1 MLYKKW
7 LLKAIIICNI
17 LALVIGA
24 YAFQGVQQIA
34 KSMAMQGE
42 FTKQAHERIDILER
56 ELRIITKPAVSRGGL
71 SAQVVEVIATAY
83 TPYDDEC
90 SGQAADGRP
99 AVPYRTIA
107 VDPRVIP
114 PGSRVYIPGFGIMD
128 PHDTGGDIKGNRID
142 ICVSTKQEAF
152 SWGVRRIEIVIIR

>member
-1 MLYKKW
+1 MIY
-7 LLKAIIICNI
+7 
-17 LALVIGA
+17 
-24 YAFQGVQQIA
+24 
-34 KSMAMQGE
+34 
-42 FTKQAHERIDILER
+42 
-56 ELRIITKPAVSRGGL
+56 
-71 SAQVVEVIATAY
+71 ATAY

-128 PHDTGGDIKGNRID
+128 PHDTGGDIKGNRVEF
-142 ICVSTKQEAF
+142 VSVRSKKPFPGEL
-152 SWGVRRIEIVIIR
+152 GV